1 MAADLPVDI
10 TGIELIMPSPPSI
23 NLDWYHVEID
33 FSVYNGGDDRADVET
48 YVMQWAHGAFIDG
61 E

>member
-1 MAADLPVDI
+1 MAADLQGDI
-10 TGIELIMPSPPSI
+10 TGVNLMASPPSI
-23 NLDWYHVEID
+23 NLDWYFVEIG
-33 FSVYNGGDDRADVET
+33 FCVYNGGDDRADVET